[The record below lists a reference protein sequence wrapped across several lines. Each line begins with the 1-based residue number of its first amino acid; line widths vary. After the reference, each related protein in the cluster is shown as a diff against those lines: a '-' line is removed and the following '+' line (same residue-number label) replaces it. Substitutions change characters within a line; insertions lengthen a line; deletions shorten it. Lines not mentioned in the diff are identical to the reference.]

1 MKSKAWPAR
10 LCATLVIA
18 LTAALPAAADD
29 AQQLVDD
36 AAAMIRAMSADSF
49 WDDFA
54 DAYAE
59 ARGVVL
65 VPDFLEAGLI
75 IGAGGGQCLVLA
87 RGGADGTWSAPSF
100 CLVGEASIGFQIG
113 FQKSEIVML
122 VMNDGALEEL
132 LSGTAKFGGNAGLAL
147 GLIGAGIEGATTLN
161 ADIDIYAFSRAQ
173 GLYGGIKLEGGWIE
187 PDDTYNHAYYGRAVT
202 ARHIVI
208 DNRVSNPAANPLIA
222 ALVEAGGGATR
233 Q

>member
-10 LCATLVIA
+10 LCATLVII
-18 LTAALPAAADD
+18 LTSALPAAADD
-29 AQQLVDD
+29 AQKLVDD
-36 AAAMIRAMSADSF
+36 AAAMIRAMAADSF

-54 DAYAE
+54 EAYAE

-87 RGGADGTWSAPSF
+87 RSGADGAWSAPSF

-122 VMNDGALEEL
+122 VMNDGALEEV
-132 LSGTAKFGGNAGLAL
+132 LSGTAKFGGDAGLAL

-173 GLYGGIKLEGGWIE
+173 GLYGGIKLDGGWIE
-187 PDDTYNHAYYGRAVT
+187 PDDTYNQAYYGRAVT
-202 ARHIVI
+202 SRHIVI

-222 ALVEAGGGATR
+222 ALAEAGGGATR